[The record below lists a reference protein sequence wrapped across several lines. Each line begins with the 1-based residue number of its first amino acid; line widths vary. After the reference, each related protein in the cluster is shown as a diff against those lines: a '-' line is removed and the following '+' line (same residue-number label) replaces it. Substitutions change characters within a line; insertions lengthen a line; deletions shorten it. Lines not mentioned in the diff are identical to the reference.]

1 NPDFDPWKIAI
12 VGSGPSGCYTAKYL
26 NSKLEGSQIDVL
38 DRLPTPYGLVRNGV
52 APDHPEVKN
61 VENDFDTLFEGND
74 DGHNLNFYGNVKV
87 GTDISLKEL
96 REMYD
101 VVVLAYGCE
110 SDKPF
115 DFIKNSNLEGI
126 LSAREFV
133 SWYNGH
139 VDYEWVGPLV
149 EKALKRNSDGSQQ
162 IVVIGHGNV
171 ALDCAR
177 ILAKTRE
184 ELDPTDIASRSLN
197 IIDQGDDNADFMRE
211 VSVIGRRGHV
221 QGAFTIKELRE
232 LTRLD
237 DATFVVRADELDMG
251 RTEASEKEIKD
262 TRPRKRMDKLLTD
275 ASVSTKDND
284 SQKKATVHLRFLLN
298 PVGFETEDGSS
309 LSHITCE
316 RTRLV
321 GDAGSQSAEGTG
333 EMEAIKAQ
341 LVSDNSLARNA
352 APRVRSHILSKALV
366 SIGYKGIA
374 IPGTEGWYD
383 EKRGVLKNTHGLI
396 EGSKEDLGGLYV
408 SGWLKRGPSGIIGT
422 NISDAKDTV
431 ASILHALK
439 SASMDPKERSKSVY
453 ETLKG
458 KGLNPVDWDG
468 YRRVDAEER
477 SENRRRNDFQPRE
490 KICSRDEQLKLALSS

>member
-1 NPDFDPWKIAI
+1 MDSIRPFTSSNPAFDPWKIAI

-115 DFIKNSNLEGI
+115 DFIKNSKLEGI

-162 IVVIGHGNV
+162 VVIIGHGNV

-232 LTRLD
+232 LTRLG
-237 DATFVVRADELDMG
+237 DANFVVRADELDMG
-251 RTEASEKEIKD
+251 RTEASEQEMKD

-275 ASVSTKDND
+275 AAVSTKDSD
-284 SQKKATVHLRFLLN
+284 SQKKAKVHLRFLLN

-341 LVSDNSLARNA
+341 LVSDNVLARNA
-352 APRVRSHILSKALV
+352 EPRVRSHI
-366 SIGYKGIA
+366 
-374 IPGTEGWYD
+374 
-383 EKRGVLKNTHGLI
+383 
-396 EGSKEDLGGLYV
+396 
-408 SGWLKRGPSGIIGT
+408 
-422 NISDAKDTV
+422 IS
-431 ASILHALK
+431 
-439 SASMDPKERSKSVY
+439 
-453 ETLKG
+453 
-458 KGLNPVDWDG
+458 
-468 YRRVDAEER
+468 
-477 SENRRRNDFQPRE
+477 
-490 KICSRDEQLKLALSS
+490 